1 MKKYKSILNRQETE
15 TAIKFVKD
23 TFQKHLASNLNLQR
37 VTAPLFVKSET
48 GLNDNLSGTE
58 QPVSFIM
65 KHTGEKCEIVH
76 SLAKWKRM
84 KLYDLHAKPESGI
97 YTDMNAIRCE
107 ETLDNIHSLYV
118 DQWDWEAV
126 INDKQYEF
134 GVNTLYNYVSKIYS
148 AIINTLD
155 DVHNKYPQLSNELP
169 KSFKFITAEELLHR
183 YPKLSPEE
191 REHEICK
198 KYGAVFICGIGHEL
212 SDGKPHGMRSPDYD
226 DWSTLGTFATESESN
241 PDILHYIKNHGL
253 NGDLIIWYEPL
264 QRSIELSS
272 MGVRVNA
279 ETLKLQCELSN
290 TQDRLKYQYHQM
302 ILNNELPQTIG
313 GGIGQSR
320 LCMVLLEKIHIGE
333 VQASIWDNETM
344 KYCKDNNI
352 EILS

>member
-212 SDGKPHGMRSPDYD
+212 SNGKPHGMRAPDYD
-226 DWSTLGTFATESESN
+226 DWSL
-241 PDILHYIKNHGL
+241 D
-253 NGDLIIWYEPL
+253 GDLLFYHEVLDMALEI
-264 QRSIELSS
+264 SS
-272 MGVRVNA
+272 MGIRVDK
-279 ETLKLQCELSN
+279 ETLIKQIKKSGKIE
-290 TQDRLKYQYHQM
+290 RLKYAYHQS
-302 ILNNELPQTIG
+302 IVKQELPLTIG

-320 LCMVLLEKIHIGE
+320 LCMLLLGRAHIGE
-333 VQASIWDNETM
+333 VQASYWDKETLEQ
-344 KYCKDNNI
+344 CKKLKI
-352 EILS
+352 ELL